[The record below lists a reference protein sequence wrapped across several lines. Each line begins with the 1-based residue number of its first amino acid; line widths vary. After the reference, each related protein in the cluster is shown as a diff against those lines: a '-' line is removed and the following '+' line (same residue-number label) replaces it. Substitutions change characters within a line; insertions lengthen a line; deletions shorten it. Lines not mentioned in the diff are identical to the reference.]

1 MRCSIGGQLGRSN
14 AHAEGCDLRVIHV
27 RIMRQDQWSVSMVG
41 LPASIKQIS
50 NVLKMTGGIGL
61 LVLSVQHLAIPAR
74 ASADKVFDTCTEA
87 QIGQVVSRW
96 WDSVLCQWQPG
107 EIWMGPT
114 DKPRLPKAIKHLRR
128 HIRAVRESALPK
140 WIHTYRE

>member
-1 MRCSIGGQLGRSN
+1 
-14 AHAEGCDLRVIHV
+14 
-27 RIMRQDQWSVSMVG
+27 MRQDQWSVSMVG

-61 LVLSVQHLAIPAR
+61 LVLSGQHLAIPAR

-114 DKPRLPKAIKHLRR
+114 DKPRLPKAISTSGGIYGQFENQHCPSGST
-128 HIRAVRESALPK
+128 HIGNKLMPAANNGQ
-140 WIHTYRE
+140 TYGASKM